1 MGTALSPVKC
11 PKGKSGR
18 ALRIPANSSSNLKY
32 CIINSMDEKIVDTI
46 VRMCKESLSEY
57 YGARLKGVILYG
69 SVARGEALQSS
80 DIDLLVLLS
89 PPLDYFAELR
99 QIVDLLYPIQLESEQ
114 LISAKPALA
123 SDYEM
128 GSISLYR
135 NARREGVVV

>member
-1 MGTALSPVKC
+1 
-11 PKGKSGR
+11 
-18 ALRIPANSSSNLKY
+18 
-32 CIINSMDEKIVDTI
+32 MDEKTVRTI
-46 VRMCKESLSEY
+46 VRKCKDVLANN

-69 SVARGEALQSS
+69 SAARGEAAPAS

-99 QIVDLLYPIQLESEQ
+99 RIVDLLYPIQLESEQ
-114 LISAKPALA
+114 LISTKPALA

-135 NARREGVVV
+135 NARREGIAV